1 MSSLL
6 MDQFTKALVHVF
18 EVAIR
23 YNLQLT
29 SESVQYKKSTVGPD
43 GCHGAID
50 DWVPFGLN
58 DPICNPFTQMGSIWA
73 AHLGP
78 TRDKSGA
85 VHVDPIYTRSRH
97 WINLGLPTWVPIY
110 QN

>member
-29 SESVQYKKSTVGPD
+29 PESVQYKKSTVGPD

-50 DWVPFGLN
+50 DWVPFGLTHLPKW
-58 DPICNPFTQMGSIWA
+58 DPSGR
-73 AHLGP
+73 P
-78 TRDKSGA
+78 TWVLPG
-85 VHVDPIYTRSRH
+85 
-97 WINLGLPTWVPIY
+97 INLGLSTWIPYILEADIG
-110 QN
+110 